1 MQIHE
6 LNNFTGTL
14 GSGAYLA
21 VDDGNDTGKLSTQ
34 QLLAATEAR
43 IDNIIA
49 GPAPSAEEIVDARR
63 GADGVTYN
71 SLGTA
76 IRTQVT
82 DLKSAINYIRG
93 VPLPITGFVQGR
105 RSIATY
111 NTVEYM
117 RIRATTDKV
126 YRVFAGDVVV
136 VYNIT
141 SGFKYGI
148 GSKNGYDSGWQT
160 TGYVA
165 TFDAEDYVYINVAK
179 SNGSDEFVP
188 SDFVIDVAIINQS
201 KEESTYYHN
210 ITTEKKT
217 INGYG
222 SPNGSNANLA
232 NSPFVLPYKMTCPTF
247 IRSIKI
253 NIVTAGTLT
262 LRYTLKDISA
272 GGTYNSADY
281 IDLITLTFDKTTTQ
295 TIYLDNILLPMGAY
309 IALGK
314 PGDTCSFKYNN
325 SGSDTGFLYVNNSNV
340 YTSNAHPIGTT
351 IALDLMPYFRSIYNG
366 KTISIL
372 GDSISTFSGYI
383 PSGNETYYPTGDVTA
398 VTDTWWHKLL
408 TALGMTLNVNNSW
421 SGSRVTTTDGDA
433 SAGCMTRCQNL
444 GTNPDVIVVYMGIN
458 DFINEVALGTYD
470 GRTALPTATTTFRE
484 AYAIMLNKI
493 LTAYPQSEVYVCTLP
508 QCERNGTTGFP
519 EINGNNVALLDF
531 SNAIRE
537 LADAFGV
544 NVLEHAKCGLT
555 YQNMSVY
562 NPNELH
568 PNKLGHSLMANN
580 DIKQLDPYVR
590 LRY

>member
-14 GSGAYLA
+14 GAGAYLA

-165 TFDAEDYVYINVAK
+165 TFADRK
-179 SNGSDEFVP
+179 S
-188 SDFVIDVAIINQS
+188 
-201 KEESTYYHN
+201 
-210 ITTEKKT
+210 
-217 INGYG
+217 
-222 SPNGSNANLA
+222 
-232 NSPFVLPYKMTCPTF
+232 
-247 IRSIKI
+247 
-253 NIVTAGTLT
+253 
-262 LRYTLKDISA
+262 
-272 GGTYNSADY
+272 
-281 IDLITLTFDKTTTQ
+281 
-295 TIYLDNILLPMGAY
+295 
-309 IALGK
+309 
-314 PGDTCSFKYNN
+314 
-325 SGSDTGFLYVNNSNV
+325 
-340 YTSNAHPIGTT
+340 
-351 IALDLMPYFRSIYNG
+351 
-366 KTISIL
+366 
-372 GDSISTFSGYI
+372 
-383 PSGNETYYPTGDVTA
+383 
-398 VTDTWWHKLL
+398 
-408 TALGMTLNVNNSW
+408 
-421 SGSRVTTTDGDA
+421 
-433 SAGCMTRCQNL
+433 
-444 GTNPDVIVVYMGIN
+444 VV
-458 DFINEVALGTYD
+458 
-470 GRTALPTATTTFRE
+470 
-484 AYAIMLNKI
+484 
-493 LTAYPQSEVYVCTLP
+493 
-508 QCERNGTTGFP
+508 
-519 EINGNNVALLDF
+519 
-531 SNAIRE
+531 
-537 LADAFGV
+537 
-544 NVLEHAKCGLT
+544 
-555 YQNMSVY
+555 
-562 NPNELH
+562 
-568 PNKLGHSLMANN
+568 
-580 DIKQLDPYVR
+580 
-590 LRY
+590 